1 MSFLIF
7 CELIFV
13 HERNSEMKHKAIFI
27 FTVALAL
34 AHHIHAQDANTTTE
48 CKPKPESKFL
58 VGGGFSSFHLIG
70 GYGGHLKAEYRLGKK
85 LTAGVKGILTNEIW
99 QDYEMPADGLISGIK
114 VDYSGGRAYTL
125 NLQASYYIFG
135 NNQPSGKG
143 GIYASGGFGYTV
155 ASMKSNAEATLPV
168 ADPGYYKFRSDFGSK
183 NFSCMLALGFDRK
196 FKKGRFYAEVLYS
209 YAIQGSDYHTFSY
222 EKEPSSGKNPDL
234 RFNGYREF
242 EPFPFVNIG
251 YQFYLFGKKSAEDVT
266 GQDIQECPVKI
277 N

>member
-1 MSFLIF
+1 
-7 CELIFV
+7 
-13 HERNSEMKHKAIFI
+13 MKHIAITI
-27 FTVALAL
+27 VALSL
-34 AHHIHAQDANTTTE
+34 AHFGYGQDANSTSE

-70 GYGGHLKAEYRLGKK
+70 GFGGHLKAEYRMGKK

-99 QDYEMPADGLISGIK
+99 QDYEMPADGLGSGIR

-125 NLQASYYIFG
+125 NLQVSYYIFG

-143 GIYASGGFGYTV
+143 GLYASGGVGYTV
-155 ASMKSNAEATLPV
+155 ARMNSLGESKLPSSD
-168 ADPGYYKFRSDFGSK
+168 ADYFKYRSDFGSED
-183 NFSCMLALGFDRK
+183 FSCMLALGFDRK

-209 YAIQGSDYHTFSY
+209 YAIQGTDYRNFYY
-222 EKEPSSGKNPDL
+222 EKEASFGKNADF

-251 YQFYLFGKKSAEDVT
+251 YQYYLFGKKGSEDAK